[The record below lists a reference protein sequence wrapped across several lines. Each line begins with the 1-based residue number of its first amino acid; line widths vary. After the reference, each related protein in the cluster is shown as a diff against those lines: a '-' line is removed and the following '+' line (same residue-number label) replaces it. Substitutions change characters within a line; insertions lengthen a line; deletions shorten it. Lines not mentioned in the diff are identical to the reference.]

1 MIYNT
6 NFLCSLQFPNFSIFY
21 FRLQGGNYTFPKLT
35 RTEKSW
41 LPFFV
46 CHVIVHAYFNFTYA
60 TPGRF
65 YIKVAVYT
73 NGFMSVRL
81 SKIVIWDW
89 VENFTLENVKSTLK
103 YGIITYKHSLYCM
116 WILHLSSSWSNS
128 VKNSLTHLVGVWF
141 SLQFT
146 HRGVY
151 IPRYNSRRRPFSFQ
165 EQTNRHRHKN
175 TLCAKHKVHP
185 RNRLQLISASHS
197 SCFHFHLKHHFVII
211 LLWWFGYNNGLL
223 TKLTL
228 FISIIF
234 DV

>member
-1 MIYNT
+1 MTTKKGEANIYWDEFELFISHRKNHHWIDEIKSIFMIYNT

-46 CHVIVHAYFNFTYA
+46 CHVIFHAYFNFTYA
-60 TPGRF
+60 IPGRF

-128 VKNSLTHLVGVWF
+128 VKKLSHTLGRGLI
-141 SLQFT
+141 FT
-146 HRGVY
+146 SIHPSRNVY
-151 IPRYNSRRRPFSFQ
+151 PKI
-165 EQTNRHRHKN
+165 
-175 TLCAKHKVHP
+175 
-185 RNRLQLISASHS
+185 
-197 SCFHFHLKHHFVII
+197 
-211 LLWWFGYNNGLL
+211 
-223 TKLTL
+223 
-228 FISIIF
+228 
-234 DV
+234 